1 VRLAMVACVLAFS
14 APVRAQVMHVRR
26 VPPASR
32 ATASPPVLP
41 DDVKD
46 LRGRFGVQLAMR
58 LIQSNDADER
68 LRGLER
74 AGALGTSDALA
85 LLARARDTSVART
98 DGRTEVAIARGLAM
112 HADDASARA
121 ALVAIVEPPTAAR
134 AAHEDEGRDPER
146 AARLEVARMIAALA
160 LAQSG
165 DTAKLEK
172 LALIARGTG
181 SGAAAAEMALIA
193 FPTSFGTASGR
204 LTPRT
209 MQLLA
214 RTGDRRMA
222 GALLDVARGGDG
234 ESRAAAIESLAE
246 LGDARVLEVARAVKS
261 EDDARVRIAAAT
273 AFVELGAPEAA
284 GAVEQLLADDTTAG
298 RGLLLAEGAHGP
310 GLVRALAAQA
320 SVTTDLAVRA
330 EAIAALG
337 RDPSGEGIEALLV
350 LARDGAV
357 RADAMGAIARSPSS
371 AAMPAIEKLAAEP
384 SSQRA
389 AVRAYVVRASSR
401 GETSGALERVTAGLA
416 RSKDG
421 RDRALGAFARI
432 VLREDA
438 PAGWLED
445 ADPQVRRAAA
455 MAAPATHA
463 TWTAET
469 RDALLALRARE
480 EDPATRAVLA
490 VALADGHA
498 EHAIGSTRSLL
509 ACARAGGADAAVC
522 TLAFAQRAG
531 ADDQLQ
537 LEQLVASRDPIV
549 RAHAARGLA
558 LSQDPTRTGRLAAAY
573 AYEVAPLVRR
583 AIVAGLANCPR
594 TAPSAVDTLAFAA
607 RLDPDATVRWL
618 ASRILANEPVDAP
631 STVTDVAWLRLVEAA
646 GSPPPAGTTGAL
658 LRADGLAVPVVFDA
672 DGDAL
677 VPGTPAGPARLVLA
691 PQLGAAYAP
700 SP

>member
-1 VRLAMVACVLAFS
+1 
-14 APVRAQVMHVRR
+14 
-26 VPPASR
+26 
-32 ATASPPVLP
+32 
-41 DDVKD
+41 
-46 LRGRFGVQLAMR
+46 
-58 LIQSNDADER
+58 
-68 LRGLER
+68 
-74 AGALGTSDALA
+74 
-85 LLARARDTSVART
+85 
-98 DGRTEVAIARGLAM
+98 
-112 HADDASARA
+112 
-121 ALVAIVEPPTAAR
+121 
-134 AAHEDEGRDPER
+134 
-146 AARLEVARMIAALA
+146 
-160 LAQSG
+160 
-165 DTAKLEK
+165 
-172 LALIARGTG
+172 
-181 SGAAAAEMALIA
+181 
-193 FPTSFGTASGR
+193 
-204 LTPRT
+204 
-209 MQLLA
+209 
-214 RTGDRRMA
+214 
-222 GALLDVARGGDG
+222 
-234 ESRAAAIESLAE
+234 
-246 LGDARVLEVARAVKS
+246 
-261 EDDARVRIAAAT
+261 
-273 AFVELGAPEAA
+273 
-284 GAVEQLLADDTTAG
+284 
-298 RGLLLAEGAHGP
+298 
-310 GLVRALAAQA
+310 
-320 SVTTDLAVRA
+320 
-330 EAIAALG
+330 
-337 RDPSGEGIEALLV
+337 
-350 LARDGAV
+350 
-357 RADAMGAIARSPSS
+357 MGAIARSPSS

-432 VLREDA
+432 VLGEDA